1 MSSVILS
8 KTKLNAT
15 NMLFSKKSVTSEV
28 TRPSS
33 LSGIWISPSGDSSGT
48 DTREE
53 ATTILTILF
62 PFNDLYSLLDLDVNR
77 AHISALAIPSSKNFF
92 TTSSKFAFEE
102 YSRRIFE
109 PSIFGWSRLRRVE
122 NGSDASERLTS
133 STSAFFCKKSA
144 TWGLGALL
152 DSSRSTSAS
161 GSLGFL
167 DSLAI
172 DPIELWRSCRSSS
185 FTNTVAVWLR
195 PNLSE
200 RPSFPNLLSSERAE
214 KVTNFPFSVHSLKRE
229 SLRDSPSTSQAAED
243 LRTTFA
249 PASIVLRKAEDR
261 NDIDRMLVSCRT
273 RYRFPNFIRL

>member
-1 MSSVILS
+1 MAAGGDGVSAAQSRS
-8 KTKLNAT
+8 EEH
-15 NMLFSKKSVTSEV
+15 TSELQSQSNLV
-28 TRPSS
+28 CR
-33 LSGIWISPSGDSSGT
+33 
-48 DTREE
+48 
-53 ATTILTILF
+53 
-62 PFNDLYSLLDLDVNR
+62 LLLEKKNR

-109 PSIFGWSRLRRVE
+109 PSIFGWPRLRRVE

-185 FTNTVAVWLR
+185 FTNTIAV
-195 PNLSE
+195 
-200 RPSFPNLLSSERAE
+200 
-214 KVTNFPFSVHSLKRE
+214 
-229 SLRDSPSTSQAAED
+229 
-243 LRTTFA
+243 
-249 PASIVLRKAEDR
+249 
-261 NDIDRMLVSCRT
+261 
-273 RYRFPNFIRL
+273 

>member
-62 PFNDLYSLLDLDVNR
+62 PFNDLYSLLDLDVTR

-109 PSIFGWSRLRRVE
+109 WSRLRRVE

-185 FTNTVAVWLR
+185 FTNTIAVWLR

-200 RPSFPNLLSSERAE
+200 RPSFPDLLSSEMVE
-214 KVTNFPFSVHSLKRE
+214 GVTNFPFSVHS
-229 SLRDSPSTSQAAED
+229 
-243 LRTTFA
+243 
-249 PASIVLRKAEDR
+249 
-261 NDIDRMLVSCRT
+261 
-273 RYRFPNFIRL
+273 